1 MADPVFTP
9 ALIGGAMKGVGAVV
23 NWLTG
28 DRKGPVPTDV
38 ANAATSQG
46 AYGNVYGKQANLNAP
61 IYAQSTQPIDQGFQR
76 AQGDINDYQARLDD
90 SRRRAMGQ
98 VSETMNAGRMN
109 AMNAQQQMMGQA
121 ASIRG
126 QYNPSAVSRAR
137 MEASQIPIMGAA
149 QMRGG
154 AIDERQR
161 ALQAWNMGQQQLLG
175 QEQSMYG
182 AERQARALDRMQFE
196 NEQAENMGHIGLAAQ
211 MKEDEARS
219 TVDDQRIHYQGS

>member
-1 MADPVFTP
+1 MAGPLAV
-9 ALIGGAMKGVGAVV
+9 AAVGGAMKGVGAIA
-23 NWLTG
+23 NWLAG

-38 ANAATSQG
+38 ANKATSQG
-46 AYGNVYGKQANLNAP
+46 AYGNVYGRQADLNAP
-61 IYAQSTQPIDQGFQR
+61 IYAQSTQPIDLGFQR

-90 SRRRAMGQ
+90 ERRRAMGQ
-98 VSETMNAGRMN
+98 VSETMSSGRMN
-109 AMNAQQQMMGQA
+109 AMNAQRQMMGQA

-126 QYNPSAVSRAR
+126 EFNPSAMNRAR

-149 QMRGG
+149 QMQAG

-196 NEQAENMGHIGLAAQ
+196 NEEARRMGLLGLGAR

-219 TVDDQRIHYQGS
+219 AVEDQRIHYAG